1 MFPFLIAP
9 MAVYNDNSA
18 SGWIR
23 NKNRGFLL
31 LEHWTSAHHHCEIAS
46 ISCMLAVLDTWQFW
60 IQWKLFE
67 DLLLPAGRFYENCCQ
82 RLQSA
87 MQYIC
92 SKNELT
98 QFLIEPGICYRY
110 TTMTVGALRQ
120 QKPKQHINLIG
131 KALPFFLG
139 QKRGSCWSHPP
150 CAPTKHATS
159 TAVYDPMTIY
169 I

>member
-1 MFPFLIAP
+1 M
-9 MAVYNDNSA
+9 
-18 SGWIR
+18 
-23 NKNRGFLL
+23 
-31 LEHWTSAHHHCEIAS
+31 
-46 ISCMLAVLDTWQFW
+46 AVLDTMEI
-60 IQWKLFE
+60 IQRFAVA
-67 DLLLPAGRFYENCCQ
+67 AGQFYENFCQ
-82 RLQSA
+82 RLQSDV
-87 MQYIC
+87 QYIC
-92 SKNELT
+92 SKNKLAR
-98 QFLIEPGICYRY
+98 FLIEPGICYRY

-150 CAPTKHATS
+150 CVPTKHATS